1 MLGKPEDARRAY
13 LLIGE
18 TVSHFRVVEK
28 IGHGGMGVVYRA
40 EDLRLKR
47 WVALKFLPIERLD
60 DKAARE
66 RFLQEAQSA
75 SVLDHPNICTIFAV
89 DELPSGRP
97 FFAMGYYEGETLR
110 ERIDRAPLTIQEAV
124 EITLQ
129 VARGLEEAHRQGL
142 MHRDIKPENLMLTP
156 EGVVKI
162 LDFGVAKAMGTKGLT
177 QAGKALGT
185 TSYMPPEAL
194 RGQGIDQRGDIWSLG
209 VVLYEMIS
217 GSLPFSG
224 ESQGEMILS
233 ILTDS
238 PAPMSEH
245 RRPESNHIEEV
256 LARALQKDPTAR
268 YQSIPEMA
276 GELQS
281 PAWRPAS
288 QTLSLRGIPEP
299 ANQPTSIAVLPFSD
313 LSADQDQDYFC
324 CGLAEELIH
333 LLTRVPGLRVVSR
346 TSAAQFLGKAVDIR
360 RIGRELNVDTVL
372 EGSVQKAVE
381 RLRITVKLSKVS
393 DGYHLWSERYDR
405 EAKDLFEVQDDIAR
419 MVVESLEVTL
429 SGERSLVLE
438 VEKPGNLD
446 AYHLYLKGRYHWNK
460 RTESQLE
467 KGIRFFQAA
476 LEEDPTYARAF
487 AGLADSFAVLG
498 VYGAKSPEDVMPRS
512 SEAAERAL
520 QIDANL
526 AEVYAAQASVR
537 AAYNWDYLGAAE
549 LFRHAIRLRPSYPT
563 AYHWYATHCLIPGGR
578 FDDAL
583 NQLRRALRLD
593 PLSLAINVSVGLCF
607 FYSRAYE
614 RAVKEFEQALEMEG
628 SFAIAHL
635 FLGQTFGE
643 LGRYEDA
650 LREVALAIQ
659 LSGGSPEM
667 TAVLGYLSA
676 KGGHQE
682 KAEVAL
688 VELRQLAQFR
698 YVSPVLMA
706 LVHVGMGDIRRALE
720 ALDDALAVRA
730 ADLIWLAVKPAFD
743 PLRSEPRFQ
752 RLMEAVGLKAI
763 DPGILPLEQST
774 LEV

>member
-1 MLGKPEDARRAY
+1 M
-13 LLIGE
+13 IGE
-18 TVSHFRVVEK
+18 TVSHFKVVEK

-60 DKAARE
+60 DESARE

-110 ERIDRAPLTIQEAV
+110 ERIDRLPLTIQEAI
-124 EITLQ
+124 EISLQ
-129 VARGLEEAHRQGL
+129 VARGLEEAHRQGII
-142 MHRDIKPENLMLTP
+142 HRDIKPENLMLTP
-156 EGVVKI
+156 DGVVKI
-162 LDFGVAKAMGTKGLT
+162 LDFGVAKAAGTKGLT

-194 RGQGIDQRGDIWSLG
+194 RGQGIDLRGDIWSLG
-209 VVLYEMIS
+209 VVLYEMIN

-233 ILTDS
+233 ILTDTPS
-238 PAPMSEH
+238 PMREH
-245 RRPESNHIEEV
+245 RRPESNHIEAV
-256 LARALQKDPTAR
+256 LERALQKDPAAR
-268 YQSIPEMA
+268 YQTIPEMA
-276 GELQS
+276 GQLQS

-288 QTLSLRGIPEP
+288 ETLSLRGVPEVVS
-299 ANQPTSIAVLPFSD
+299 QPTSIAVLPFSD

-360 RIGRELNVDTVL
+360 KIGRELNVDTVL
-372 EGSVQKAVE
+372 EGSVRKAVE

-438 VEKPGNLD
+438 VDKPGNLN
-446 AYHLYLKGRYHWNK
+446 AYHLYLKGRYHWSK

-467 KGIRFFQAA
+467 KGIGFFQAA
-476 LEEDPTYARAF
+476 LDEDPTYARAL

-498 VYGAKSPEDVMPRS
+498 VYGAKSPGEVMPKS
-512 SEAAERAL
+512 SAAAEQAL
-520 QIDANL
+520 QLDASL

-537 AAYNWDYLGAAE
+537 AAYDWDYLGAAE

-563 AYHWYATHCLIPGGR
+563 AYHWYANHCLIPAGR
-578 FDDAL
+578 FDEAL
-583 NQLRRALRLD
+583 TQLRRALRLD

-607 FYSRAYE
+607 FYSRAYQ

-628 SFAIAHL
+628 GFAIAHL
-635 FLGQTFGE
+635 FLGQALGE
-643 LGRYEDA
+643 LGQHEDA
-650 LREVALAIQ
+650 LREVELAIQ

-676 KGGHQE
+676 KAGRGD
-682 KAEVAL
+682 KAEGAL
-688 VELRQLAQFR
+688 AELRELAQFR

-706 LVHVGMGDIRRALE
+706 LVQVGMGRTRQALE
-720 ALDDALAVRA
+720 ALDEGLAGRST
-730 ADLIWLAVKPAFD
+730 DLIWLAVKPAFD
-743 PLRSEPRFQ
+743 PLRSNPRFQ
-752 RLMEAVGLKAI
+752 RLLEAVGLKPIEVDA
-763 DPGILPLEQST
+763 PPLQQST